1 MLTLGIHSQYQRII
15 ILAQAACHKTKN
27 RAFITPTAHDS
38 PANRAAIKICQQC
51 PMRRECAE
59 RALTSGDTLQ
69 SGYSAPAVGVIQAGV
84 LCRGDITTALELAL
98 IAGVAVPDYSE
109 RGRARAAEYCRHCEQ
124 PMVPWTRDR
133 VPDGYRMH
141 YAANFCTECRTAYRE
156 YREQNPNNTREL
168 RKTADRRAQSA
179 AASDS
184 AQKNDPITQL
194 TLFG

>member
-1 MLTLGIHSQYQRII
+1 M
-15 ILAQAACHKTKN
+15 AKAACHKTKN

-51 PMRRECAE
+51 PIRRECAE
-59 RALTSGDTLQ
+59 QALTSGDTLQ

-124 PMVPWTRDR
+124 PMVPWTRDS
-133 VPDGYRMH
+133 VPDGYVMH
-141 YAANFCTECRTAYRE
+141 RGRNFCTNCRKAYAA
-156 YREQNPNNTREL
+156 EL
-168 RKTADRRAQSA
+168 KRDVKRPTLAGEINRN
-179 AASDS
+179 
-184 AQKNDPITQL
+184 KPITTQKVSEKNTQPIPKEEHQL
-194 TLFG
+194 SLFE

>member
-1 MLTLGIHSQYQRII
+1 
-15 ILAQAACHKTKN
+15 
-27 RAFITPTAHDS
+27 
-38 PANRAAIKICQQC
+38 
-51 PMRRECAE
+51 MRRECAE
-59 RALTSGDTLQ
+59 QALTSGDTLQ

-98 IAGVAVPDYSE
+98 IAGIAIPDYSE

-124 PMVPWTRDR
+124 PMVSWTRDE

-156 YREQNPNNTREL
+156 YREQNPSNNREL
-168 RKTADRRAQSA
+168 RKTADRSAQGAGA
-179 AASDS
+179 ADS
-184 AQKNDPITQL
+184 AENSTSINQL